1 MGRKHTLK
9 APPDDEPELSIAP
22 LIDVSFLLLI
32 YFLVTSTL
40 QKREADLGLQLPTEN
55 PDSSATDVEIDQ
67 MTIRVDPEGAIVVN
81 DETLDT
87 DVSSRSLP
95 GLKDKLDEYRRIAEL
110 SQSKP
115 LVVVAADDLSKG
127 QRLVDVLNA
136 LADADIKYV
145 TLTGFKEE

>member
-1 MGRKHTLK
+1 MGRKHTLQ

-55 PDSSATDVEIDQ
+55 PDSATDVQIDQ
-67 MTIRVDPEGAIVVN
+67 MTIQVDPEGAIVVN
-81 DETLDT
+81 NETLDT

-95 GLKDKLDEYRRIAEL
+95 GLKGKLDEYKRIAEL

>member
-9 APPDDEPELSIAP
+9 AEPDDEPELSIAP

-40 QKREADLGLQLPTEN
+40 QKREADLGLQLPTQN
-55 PDSSATDVEIDQ
+55 PDSSATDVQIDQ
-67 MTIRVDPEGAIVVN
+67 MTIEVDAEGAVIVNSEV
-81 DETLDT
+81 LDSNV
-87 DVSSRSLP
+87 DSRDLP
-95 GLKDKLDEYRRIAEL
+95 LLTGKLDEYKRIAEL

-136 LADADIKYV
+136 LADADITHV
-145 TLTGFKEE
+145 TLTGFKED